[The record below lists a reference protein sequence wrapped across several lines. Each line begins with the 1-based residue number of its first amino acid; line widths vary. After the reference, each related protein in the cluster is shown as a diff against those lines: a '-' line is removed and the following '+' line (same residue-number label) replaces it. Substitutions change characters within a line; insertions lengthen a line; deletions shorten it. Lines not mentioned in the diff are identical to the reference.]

1 MSTAPAVISAGT
13 RRTKWIEKPL
23 SGLSQSYVAG
33 ASETSRTVSL
43 RASVNRSRN
52 RMGPQNLGTRFGT
65 RIVGNIGDIVLWSTE
80 DRDVLVQPQEP
91 HF

>member
-1 MSTAPAVISAGT
+1 MSTAPVVTWAGT

-23 SGLSQSYVAG
+23 SSLSQGYVAG
-33 ASETSRTVSL
+33 AFETSRTVSL

-52 RMGPQNLGTRFGT
+52 RKGPQNLGTRFGT